1 MSDEQIIKN
10 MINYIEEMEKQIKAE
25 KLSGGSAKNK
35 VTRDILKK
43 LEVEIQN
50 ADKESWI
57 WEL

>member
-50 ADKESWI
+50 ADKES
-57 WEL
+57 